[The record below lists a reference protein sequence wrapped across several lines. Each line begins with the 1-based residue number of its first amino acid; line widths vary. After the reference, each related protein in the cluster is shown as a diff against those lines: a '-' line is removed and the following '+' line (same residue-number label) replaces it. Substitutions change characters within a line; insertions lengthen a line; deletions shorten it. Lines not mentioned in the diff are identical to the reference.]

1 MAARGAGAARSRI
14 HPRTPWTALPA
25 DALRTTPPALPELNE
40 PEVVRHYVNLSQLN
54 FAVDTG
60 FYPLGSCTMKFNPK
74 LNEWA
79 ARLPGFANLHPM
91 APDEVA
97 QGTLQLLWELE
108 AALAEISG
116 MRAVTLQ
123 PAAGAQGE
131 LTGIL
136 MIRAYHRA
144 RGDTDRDEVLVPDSS
159 HGTNPATASMAGFR
173 TITIPSAADGGV
185 DVDAFRAALGPRTA
199 AVMITNPSTL
209 GLFEARIGE
218 LLDAVHAAGALAY
231 MDGANLNAILGRFKP
246 GEAGFDVM
254 HFNVHKTFSTPHG
267 GGGPGAGPVGVGEA
281 LLPYLP
287 EPRVLRA
294 DDGTFRLERTGE
306 RPTSIGRLRSFAGNT
321 GVLVRAYA
329 YIRAHGGT
337 GLREVSED
345 AVLAANYLK
354 HRLAGT
360 YDLPYDRPCKHEF
373 VASASSIKRRTGR
386 AHARHRQ
393 AAHRPR
399 LPPADDLLP
408 ADRRRGHAHR
418 AHRDRIGR
426 DPRRVRR
433 RPDRHRRR
441 GRDGPGDRHERAAH
455 RSGAPSRR
463 GDGRPPAEP
472 ALAPDDRRPDPLSG
486 LTGPARP
493 GAVRTFV
500 RSWLTAHR
508 ALWIVPAA
516 HRPEPCCRL
525 GSPRILL
532 ELGGSTWTRAGPL
545 RRVLGHGTG
554 SRSGRHRVST
564 RSEDS
569 SCANDSWASRQLP

>member
-1 MAARGAGAARSRI
+1 MSVVGAKLQPTIFERGRPGRGGGKI
-14 HPRTPWTALPA
+14 PHPPK
-25 DALRTTPPALPELNE
+25 DALDRIPAEARREVPPALPEMNE

-54 FAVDTG
+54 YAVDTG

-79 ARLPGFANLHPM
+79 ARLPGFANLHPLT
-91 APDEVA
+91 PDAAA

-108 AALAEISG
+108 GALCEISG

-144 RGDTDRDEVLVPDSS
+144 RGEAERDEVLVPDSS
-159 HGTNPATASMAGFR
+159 HGTNPATASMAGYK
-173 TITIPSAADGGV
+173 TVTIPSAADGGV
-185 DVDAFRAALGPRTA
+185 DLDAFRTALGPRTA

-281 LLPYLP
+281 LTPYLP
-287 EPRVLRA
+287 EPRVLRGV
-294 DDGTFRLERTGE
+294 DGVFGLERVGE
-306 RPTSIGRLRSFAGNT
+306 RSGSIGRMRSFVGNT

-329 YIRAHGGT
+329 YIRAHGGS
-337 GLREVSED
+337 GLREVSDD

-360 YDLPYDRPCKHEF
+360 FDIPHERACKHEF
-373 VASASSIKRRTGR
+373 VASAATLKKRTGVR
-386 AHARHRQ
+386 TLDIAKRLIDYGYHPPTIYFPLIVEEGMLIEPTETESLETLDAFADALIAIAAEAEATPDLVTGAPHSAPVRRLDEAAAARHPNLRW
-393 AAHRPR
+393 RPMT
-399 LPPADDLLP
+399 
-408 ADRRRGHAHR
+408 
-418 AHRDRIGR
+418 GR
-426 DPRRVRR
+426 ETPC
-433 RPDRHRRR
+433 PD
-441 GRDGPGDRHERAAH
+441 
-455 RSGAPSRR
+455 
-463 GDGRPPAEP
+463 
-472 ALAPDDRRPDPLSG
+472 
-486 LTGPARP
+486 
-493 GAVRTFV
+493 
-500 RSWLTAHR
+500 
-508 ALWIVPAA
+508 
-516 HRPEPCCRL
+516 
-525 GSPRILL
+525 
-532 ELGGSTWTRAGPL
+532 
-545 RRVLGHGTG
+545 
-554 SRSGRHRVST
+554 
-564 RSEDS
+564 
-569 SCANDSWASRQLP
+569 